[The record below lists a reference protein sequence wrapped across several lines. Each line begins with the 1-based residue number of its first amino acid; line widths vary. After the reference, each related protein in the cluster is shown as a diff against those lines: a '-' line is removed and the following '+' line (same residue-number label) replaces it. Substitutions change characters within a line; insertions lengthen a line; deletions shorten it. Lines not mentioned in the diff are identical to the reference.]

1 MLELSKQLKVLNQNQ
16 KNKIKNQMLKMF
28 EITSKTNLNP
38 NNITEILKSFTTK
51 ENIKKVEEE
60 IRKIDTN
67 AKDKIKEKTSF
78 FSLKNQ
84 DKIVKYSY
92 YSDNQKTTAGQVINK
107 LNVATSTLAG
117 ISAGAAVA
125 AAISYGI
132 AWLTFGASIPWA
144 VGATVLSA
152 VTGAL
157 SAATGIASLAIQR
170 EANQTPSGWSV
181 AITTIS
187 GAYSLTSVI
196 KTLVTTATSISVAA
210 GTFSWVFP
218 PVIAAVAVVVFIL
231 SVFQTING

>member
-1 MLELSKQLKVLNQNQ
+1 
-16 KNKIKNQMLKMF
+16 MF
-28 EITSKTNLNP
+28 EITSKTTLNP

-67 AKDKIKEKTSF
+67 DKDKIKEKNEV

-92 YSDNQKTTAGQVINK
+92 YSDNQKNTAGQVINK

-144 VGATVLSA
+144 VGLTVLSA

-196 KTLVTTATSISVAA
+196 KTLVTTATSVSVAA

-231 SVFQTING
+231 SIFQTING